1 MTPNLDE
8 LEQSLGYT
16 FRDRALLDRALTHS
30 SSANELL
37 SDARHAADAVAP
49 AAEVDFDR
57 ARADNERLEFLGD
70 SILGWL
76 VSEWLF
82 TRFPDFTEGQLSL
95 LKNHLV
101 SAAHLL
107 AAAHRLDLGRHLH
120 LGRGEET
127 AGGRSKQR
135 LLVNAFE
142 AVLAAIYLDG
152 GVDAARAVIVHQTIP
167 SENELAEL
175 AGAGPPRDFRA
186 ELDRLARD
194 RALPRPEYQ
203 LVGENGPGHAR
214 TFIVE
219 VRLGRDLTATAAG
232 SSKKSAS
239 HNAARQV
246 CELLRPARATSV
258 P

>member
-16 FRDRALLDRALTHS
+16 FRDRALLHRALTHS
-30 SSANELL
+30 SKANESL
-37 SDARHAADAVAP
+37 AADGSGRV
-49 AAEVDFDR
+49 ELRLDNN
-57 ARADNERLEFLGD
+57 RADNERLEFLGD

-82 TRFPDFTEGQLSL
+82 TRFPQFSEGQLSL

-101 SAAHLL
+101 SANHLL
-107 AAAHRLDLGRHLH
+107 AASHRLDLGRHLQ

-142 AVLAAIYLDG
+142 AVLAAVYLDG
-152 GVDAARAVIVHQTIP
+152 GVEAARTLIVGHTIP
-167 SENELAEL
+167 TEDELAEL
-175 AGAGPPRDFRA
+175 AGAGPPRDYRA

-214 TFIVE
+214 TFLVE
-219 VRLGRDLTATAAG
+219 VRLGAELKATAEG
-232 SSKKSAS
+232 TSKKTAS
-239 HNAARQV
+239 HNAAQQI
-246 CELLRPARATSV
+246 CERLRPA
-258 P
+258 

>member
-30 SSANELL
+30 SKANETQ
-37 SDARHAADAVAP
+37 S
-49 AAEVDFDR
+49 AEAGR
-57 ARADNERLEFLGD
+57 AESRTDSGRLDNERLEFLGD

-82 TRFPDFTEGQLSL
+82 ARFPEFNEGQLSL

-107 AAAHRLDLGRHLH
+107 AAAHRLDLGRHLQ
-120 LGRGEET
+120 LGRGEES
-127 AGGRSKQR
+127 AGGRGKQR

-142 AVLAAIYLDG
+142 AVLAAVYLDG
-152 GVDAARAVIVHQTIP
+152 GVEAARNVIVRQTIP
-167 SENELAEL
+167 TEDELAEL
-175 AGAGPPRDFRA
+175 AGAGPPRDYRA

-214 TFIVE
+214 TFMVE
-219 VRLGRDLTATAAG
+219 VRLGRELTAIAAG

-246 CELLRPARATSV
+246 CEILRPA
-258 P
+258 

>member
-8 LEQSLGYT
+8 LEQSLGYA
-16 FRDRALLDRALTHS
+16 FRDRALLNRALTHS
-30 SSANELL
+30 SSANELIGVG
-37 SDARHAADAVAP
+37 AAAVSSSSTDSP
-49 AAEVDFDR
+49 SPPH
-57 ARADNERLEFLGD
+57 RADNERLEFLGD
-70 SILGWL
+70 SILGWI

-82 TRFPDFTEGQLSL
+82 SHFPDFTEGQLSL

-107 AAAHRLDLGRHLH
+107 AAAHRLDLGRYLH

-152 GVDAARAVIVHQTIP
+152 GVEAARAFIIHQTIP
-167 SENELAEL
+167 TEEELAAL

-214 TFIVE
+214 IFLVE
-219 VRLGRDLTATAAG
+219 VRIGHELTATATG

-239 HNAARQV
+239 HNAARQI
-246 CELLRPARATSV
+246 CELLRTA
-258 P
+258 